1 MKVLNGIMFTAY
13 NAIGFGFAELEDARE
28 FEPIDE
34 RKKPLD

>member
-13 NAIGFGFAELEDARE
+13 NAIGFGFAEVEDARE